1 MNKVSTLSPPR
12 GHGRIDRA
20 GRVGP
25 PCIAAMHE
33 PAINRAGSRT
43 SAATTLASH

>member
-12 GHGRIDRA
+12 GNGRIDRA

-25 PCIAAMHE
+25 PYIAAMRE
-33 PAINRAGSRT
+33 PAANSAGSRK